1 MEDITTF
8 YSWKGLWYLFL
19 VLLVIYWVIK
29 FVSFIVKSFAKRN
42 VTNKKVALFFDKL
55 LILYK
60 PIAFVILLL
69 DFISINYI
77 THAILLL
84 ILGVF
89 GYSHIRNYI
98 SGLFFKTNPL
108 VEIGVQITTNNIGGE
123 LNRLLPFGLI
133 LNTEGGERFLGYYTI
148 EENGFLINAATD
160 TTLRQTVYLYTRFNK
175 KYILD
180 LLFDNPI
187 LDFDQVPTVKST
199 ESTGILRLQYTLEKG
214 ATTEDLV
221 AFLTAHDIE
230 TSLTFRT
237 E

>member
-60 PIAFVILLL
+60 PVAFVILLL

-89 GYSHIRNYI
+89 GYSH
-98 SGLFFKTNPL
+98 
-108 VEIGVQITTNNIGGE
+108 
-123 LNRLLPFGLI
+123 
-133 LNTEGGERFLGYYTI
+133 
-148 EENGFLINAATD
+148 
-160 TTLRQTVYLYTRFNK
+160 
-175 KYILD
+175 
-180 LLFDNPI
+180 
-187 LDFDQVPTVKST
+187 
-199 ESTGILRLQYTLEKG
+199 
-214 ATTEDLV
+214 
-221 AFLTAHDIE
+221 
-230 TSLTFRT
+230 
-237 E
+237 